1 MGNLGDE
8 MQVQVDNSANP
19 SPVFVK
25 IYDLDR
31 RANVRH
37 AFVQAKGRLTID
49 KLAAGKY
56 EVRYQNIV
64 TGPGQGECV
73 NGRRS
78 AALRHADAS

>member
-1 MGNLGDE
+1 MGEE
-8 MQVQVDNSANP
+8 MQVVVDNSSNA

-37 AFVQAKGRLTID
+37 AFVQARGRMVID

-56 EVRYQNIV
+56 EVRYQNILL
-64 TGPGQGECV
+64 GAPQGECV
-73 NGRRS
+73 NGRR
-78 AALRHADAS
+78 AALRQADAS